1 MEDKGIRTP
10 SYVELSSQ
18 AYGMFVEAYAAA
30 NQRALAY
37 MKSLYEIASKPYPT
51 TGPEAFVSERFDR
64 AHQIVDLTVNEMQ
77 TTGQKNVEF
86 AEKLF
91 AHTAKVQESATQ
103 ALRGVMQTSVAN
115 LSYVKDAT
123 ETSFDGFAKRVEDLQ
138 SRAGVSAN

>member
-1 MEDKGIRTP
+1 MPSSCGVPLLSNTARTSMRSSASTPGRGRKTGPAKTRKPLALPPTARTQETLAPQITEEEHTMEDKGIRTP

-64 AHQIVDLTVNEMQ
+64 AHQIVDLTVN
-77 TTGQKNVEF
+77 
-86 AEKLF
+86 
-91 AHTAKVQESATQ
+91 
-103 ALRGVMQTSVAN
+103 
-115 LSYVKDAT
+115 
-123 ETSFDGFAKRVEDLQ
+123 
-138 SRAGVSAN
+138 